1 MQLYDLRMFRIYM
14 YFTSYHLYLKSVFN
28 TWEIYILNETQW
40 SQIIIDNNW
49 AMYVVVS
56 KKK

>member
-1 MQLYDLRMFRIYM
+1 MFRIYM